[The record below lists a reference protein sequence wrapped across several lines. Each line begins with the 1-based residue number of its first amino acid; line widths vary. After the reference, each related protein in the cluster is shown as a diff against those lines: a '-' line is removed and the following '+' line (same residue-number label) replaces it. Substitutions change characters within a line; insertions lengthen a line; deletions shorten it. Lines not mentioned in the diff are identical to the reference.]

1 MTSSIKTKIHVE
13 GLSELEKAL
22 QEIPRATGGNV
33 LKRAIVKPAQMFADH
48 ARELAPKESGKLK
61 QEIKVSKPKVI
72 SAGKAAFAAAM
83 REGATRAEAGHAARA
98 ANAAAG
104 GAGGA
109 IGVGLTVMPL
119 AFCCLMK
126 ASATRFWALASC
138 SASSLAVSAALALAS
153 SAVRLATR
161 SSSSSTWPS
170 RSVYCAAVDCWCC
183 TTHSGRAW

>member
-104 GAGGA
+104 GAGRHAVVSVGPTKGA
-109 IGVGLTVMPL
+109 FHGLFQEFGTARHGPKSFMRPAWDAL
-119 AFCCLMK
+119 SPRFPKMIAETLWEEIEK
-126 ASATRFWALASC
+126 ARQRIAKRAARLASKIK
-138 SASSLAVSAALALAS
+138 
-153 SAVRLATR
+153 
-161 SSSSSTWPS
+161 
-170 RSVYCAAVDCWCC
+170 
-183 TTHSGRAW
+183 